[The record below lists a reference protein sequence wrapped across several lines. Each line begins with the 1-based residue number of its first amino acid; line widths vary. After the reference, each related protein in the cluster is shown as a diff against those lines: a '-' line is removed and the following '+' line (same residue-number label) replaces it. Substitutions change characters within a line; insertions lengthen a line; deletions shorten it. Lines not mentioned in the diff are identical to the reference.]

1 MPDGDANLTIGP
13 LAAGRPLWIER
24 RGAWN
29 ASAVL
34 KNLVRQPNLVRRPNK
49 KGFFNSIGQKAAVNR
64 HGNRVRFEFPS
75 WQILASK
82 PAETHL
88 GLALCR
94 ARTYWV
100 QCQTLR
106 RGCENMNLDGRS
118 TGRRKAAG
126 LYVWVALVVIGHLC
140 RCQPALGQFIWYL
153 DQRLQRGGGK
163 VSEIGSWV
171 FAPNICES
179 GLPSKLLWCKDV
191 LQSRGSSP
199 AAVYPAELQ
208 LVSYQINR
216 QLSGRNLPPLVI
228 RRLRAATVKC
238 GPDGPDTRFPLYR

>member
-140 RCQPALGQFIWYL
+140 RCQPALGQFVWYL
-153 DQRLQRGGGK
+153 DQRLQRGGRFGDWK
-163 VSEIGSWV
+163 LGVRAQHLRV
-171 FAPNICES
+171 R
-179 GLPSKLLWCKDV
+179 LPSKLLWCKDV

-199 AAVYPAELQ
+199 ASYPAEPLA
-208 LVSYQINR
+208 SYQINR

-228 RRLRAATVKC
+228 RAF
-238 GPDGPDTRFPLYR
+238 GPHGQMRT